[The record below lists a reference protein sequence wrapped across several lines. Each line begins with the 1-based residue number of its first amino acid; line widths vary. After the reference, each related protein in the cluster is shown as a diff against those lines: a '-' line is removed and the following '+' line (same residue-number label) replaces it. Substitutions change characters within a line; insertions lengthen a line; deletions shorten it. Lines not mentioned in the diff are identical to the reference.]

1 MKSHGI
7 IDKITKLPIPQLKQ
21 SDIQVILRLVT
32 VLAATHLVNKVNK
45 TIKHVEKLD
54 NPNDIIGLLK

>member
-7 IDKITKLPIPQLKQ
+7 IDKITKLPVPQLRQ

-32 VLAATHLVNKVNK
+32 VIATTHLVNKVNK